1 MAASTANMV
10 QSKSGKM
17 YESSSPQGKMI
28 VTAATM
34 GKDAGFDSGAPSTD
48 VGPPSDSSKM
58 DMLSTLQAI
67 YEETQES
74 GDTLET
80 IEDHLDE
87 DGNPLDDARKN
98 LKSSNKDKKKSK
110 IAAGIQSAYGGVKS
124 GLGKVKTSLSGKI
137 GLALLGGG
145 LLLLNEYGD
154 EIAGPDGWLTKFLK
168 YMKEDLIPD
177 IKLLYEDLKVWWKV
191 GWAKVTGFFTFLETT
206 FASIGTYMDK
216 FDTDGVPGLSS
227 KEQDALLTDLKTK
240 ASSFVSS
247 MLIGML
253 SSVGTAIFTG
263 ALLVSGITLAK
274 SALMKSGLFAAT
286 GAIPTAAGGVG
297 AAAALRAAKVGAGGY
312 IAIGLMVAGG
322 IAAMFDAAGRAAAA
336 ALDEEEV
343 TGTKA
348 SWTTWAAS
356 FISGGDEGTWA
367 NAFGNLKEK
376 GMMGAGVGVMLGIP
390 FGPAGMLL
398 GGMIG
403 ALAGGLF
410 GLVTGKTGAD
420 KMKKALDGLD
430 TLVDDTG
437 DTIASHFAG
446 IIAAAKALLPGGE
459 TPSDAY
465 QKGSGMNQELNIK
478 NRDAVLAEI
487 ENVKAG
493 GYFSN
498 MTSDEMMSKASPAS
512 IAKEVA
518 RLEEKLAY
526 FDAQIKI
533 QPTLSKEASIA
544 ETKTKIAE
552 VKAEIVNLQ
561 SSQTGLSDLNTRGLD
576 PRAAYRYYVM
586 DMNRQGIFSGLMTEA
601 EFTKK
606 FKSGEFQNE
615 KIAGIGDEIT
625 SAELVLASAEDNL
638 INQQSDLTLIQKA
651 LPIKMRDSFKTS
663 KLQAEIAKKK
673 LMLEMKADNAKE
685 NKFTT
690 FTSDSSQTNAITNA
704 NYIAAGMSARNDF
717 WQEYYMHKN
726 AIGMHSGS

>member
-10 QSKSGKM
+10 QSKAGKL
-17 YESSSPQGKMI
+17 YEASSPQGKMI
-28 VTAATM
+28 VTAATT
-34 GKDAGFDSGAPSTD
+34 GKDADFNSSTD
-48 VGPPSDSSKM
+48 SSTDSSKM
-58 DMLSTLQAI
+58 DMLQTLQAI

-74 GDTLET
+74 SDTLDE
-80 IEDHLDE
+80 IEVHLD
-87 DGNPLDDARKN
+87 DDDNPLDDARDN
-98 LKSSNKDKKKSK
+98 LKASNKDKKKFRLAEGLK
-110 IAAGIQSAYGGVKS
+110 KAAGGVQA
-124 GLGKVKTSLSGKI
+124 GFGKVKESLSGKL

-145 LLLLNEYGD
+145 LLLLNKYGD

-177 IKLLYEDLKVWWKV
+177 VKALYEDLQVWWDV
-191 GWAKVTGFFTFLETT
+191 GWKKVTGFFTFLETT
-206 FASIGTYMDK
+206 FASIGAYIDS
-216 FDTDGVPGLSS
+216 FDTDGVKGLSDI
-227 KEQDALLTDLKTK
+227 ERDELMADLQEKGGK
-240 ASSFVSS
+240 FVGD
-247 MLIGML
+247 MLMGML
-253 SSVGTAIFTG
+253 SGLGSALFSG
-263 ALLVSGITLAK
+263 ALAFSGISLAK
-274 SALMKSGLFAAT
+274 SALLTSGLFAKT
-286 GAIPTAAGGVG
+286 GTIP
-297 AAAALRAAKVGAGGY
+297 AAAATGGAVTGLKAMKVGAGGY

-552 VKAEIVNLQ
+552 VKSEIVSLQ

-586 DMNRQGIFSGLMTEA
+586 DMNRQGIYTGLMTEA

-717 WQEYYMHKN
+717 WNTYYAHKAAN
-726 AIGMHSGS
+726 N